1 MIWTGNCFGRI
12 KIWFSWEYTHNPLFD
27 IILWQT
33 SGDLSSITYYI
44 FYCSSLNVNK
54 VNDSIYSLCEIAECN
69 MGIFEWLL
77 FNTKWAMFELYHG
90 NNNYH
95 FNDVSCV
102 LMSAVYYTNMH
113 NWIFIVLAH
122 WNNRQQIDMSLHLDT
137 DRHVAPLGHR

>member
-12 KIWFSWEYTHNPLFD
+12 TIWFSWEYTHNPLFD

-33 SGDLSSITYYI
+33 SITYYI

-77 FNTKWAMFELYHG
+77 FNAKWAMFELYHG
-90 NNNYH
+90 KNNYH

-102 LMSAVYYTNMH
+102 LYKHAQLDFYSTSS
-113 NWIFIVLAH
+113 L
-122 WNNRQQIDMSLHLDT
+122 NNRQQIDMSLHLDT
-137 DRHVAPLGHR
+137 DRYVAPLGHR